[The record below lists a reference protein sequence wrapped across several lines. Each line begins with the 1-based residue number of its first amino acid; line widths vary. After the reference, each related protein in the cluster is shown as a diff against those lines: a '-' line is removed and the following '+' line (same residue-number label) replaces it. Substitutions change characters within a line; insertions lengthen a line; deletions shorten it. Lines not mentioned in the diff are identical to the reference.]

1 MPAGSFWILETA
13 YTTRWCPALTHLLR
27 DLKRKRSPAD
37 SGHRE
42 IGAGRSYGALSVWLR
57 LSRRIIMENLR
68 IWR

>member
-13 YTTRWCPALTHLLR
+13 YTTRWCPALIHLLR

-42 IGAGRSYGALSVWLR
+42 IDAGRSYGALSVW
-57 LSRRIIMENLR
+57 
-68 IWR
+68 